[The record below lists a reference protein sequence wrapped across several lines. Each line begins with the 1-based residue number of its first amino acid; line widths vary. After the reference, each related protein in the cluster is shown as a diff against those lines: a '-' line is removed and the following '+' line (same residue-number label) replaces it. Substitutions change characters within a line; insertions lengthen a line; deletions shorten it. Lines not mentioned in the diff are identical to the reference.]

1 MTDDKE
7 GPDSVFQ
14 KEIHDVSDPTW
25 NGWLDQLPQTD
36 ILITT
41 PFHPGYLTAD
51 LFKKAKKLKLC
62 VTAGVGSE

>member
-7 GPDSVFQ
+7 GPGSVFQ
-14 KEIHDVSDPTW
+14 KEIADV
-25 NGWLDQLPQTD
+25 GVLRQTSYSTAQAEV
-36 ILITT
+36 LITT

-51 LFKKAKKLKLC
+51 LIDKAKNLKLC